1 MRNLFKLIA
10 LAASAAAT
18 NAHAVIITFEPDDFA
33 AGTDV
38 SGVNPY
44 VSLQTFRNHQDT
56 SYTPTFA
63 PVYIAECATA
73 GPNCYS
79 TTGVRT
85 FGDGYGG
92 FDRWG
97 AMGGSLGS
105 ASGCFSNLRVG
116 TAGVNCLDTF
126 NAMLMSFADPTDFVE
141 ISGAYWAQDETYL
154 YGFDDN
160 FNLLGSM
167 SRTGDWGRC
176 QGPVAYTDYCLVTT
190 SLSSSSGGIRYVI
203 AGGWSNGTSL
213 DNLRFNS
220 SVPEPGTFPLLAL
233 GMMLTLF
240 ARRRTRGNTG
250 LSQPLE

>member
-1 MRNLFKLIA
+1 MRNLLKIIA
-10 LAASAAAT
+10 LAACVAAT
-18 NAHAVIITFEPDDFA
+18 NAQATIITFEPDDFA

-44 VSLQTFRNHQDT
+44 VTLQTFRNHQDT

-63 PVYIAECATA
+63 PVFVTECATA
-73 GPNCYS
+73 GPSCYS
-79 TTGVRT
+79 TTGVRA

-92 FDRWG
+92 FDSWG
-97 AMGGSLGS
+97 ALGGSLGS
-105 ASGCFSNLRVG
+105 ASSCFSNLGLG
-116 TAGVNCLDTF
+116 TPGVNCFESF

-167 SRTGDWGRC
+167 SRTFDWERC
-176 QGPVAYTDYCLVTT
+176 QGPGAYTDYCLVTT
-190 SLSSSSGGIRYVI
+190 SLSSSSSAIRYVI

-213 DNLRFNS
+213 DNLRFNT
-220 SVPEPGTFPLLAL
+220 SVPEPGSFALLSL
-233 GMMLTLF
+233 GLILTLF
-240 ARRRTRGNTG
+240 ARRRASGIRD
-250 LSQPLE
+250 QRIE